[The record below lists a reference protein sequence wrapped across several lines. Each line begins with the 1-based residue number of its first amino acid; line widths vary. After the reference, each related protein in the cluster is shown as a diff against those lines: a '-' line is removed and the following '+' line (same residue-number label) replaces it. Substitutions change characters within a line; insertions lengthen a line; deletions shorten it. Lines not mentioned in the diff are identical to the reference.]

1 MCTLVSLSIN
11 SHHHLVG
18 LAAMSNVNEVN
29 GHSGSDVAPD
39 SKDTV
44 SGKKNQENHVDLVKG
59 GDDVSHKVKAS
70 YTHASALSTQK
81 LNSNNHNDP
90 STGGSDKPVT
100 KPNQVTTTNATNSAT
115 VVKPTAATTTQPATN
130 TSLAASQTINATT
143 SPTLGTKVNI
153 PTTPTNLNNSSIAD
167 LSQIE
172 AATNDLVNS
181 PSTKSLMMGTD
192 TRRRQLFG
200 QKANPRRRLQQIS
213 KVLSAPK
220 KPTVQ
225 AITAATIKDIL
236 ARISSGTKKAV
247 SLYNST
253 KTRVQN
259 LKSSL
264 GKEQAWVKS
273 NMSSFIKS
281 SQTAMVDVNKMLG
294 DINTAFGQQQGQVNP
309 STTNDD
315 LGVPLKKGD
324 LNAQDIVKKA
334 KDVQKK
340 LKKFWS
346 IAKIGMAKVQ
356 DLRKV
361 IKKMSAFAKGN
372 MKTYLD
378 GMIAKM
384 SLIKFNMPV
393 ALAATPAKPVAAP
406 AAKPVVKSKQPAK
419 RLKEYFDRMTKK
431 INKIDF
437 KLPATTPAKVPAKRL
452 LGKLPIK
459 Y

>member
-115 VVKPTAATTTQPATN
+115 VVKPATATTTQPAAN

-153 PTTPTNLNNSSIAD
+153 PTTPTNLNSSSVAD

-346 IAKIGMAKVQ
+346 IAKIGVAKVQ

-406 AAKPVVKSKQPAK
+406 VAKPVVKSKQPAK

>member
-1 MCTLVSLSIN
+1 MGIDINLVERHSMRIVNLFIMCTLVSLSIN

-115 VVKPTAATTTQPATN
+115 VVKPATATTTQPAATTTNATNPNSATIVSPTTATTTQPATN

-294 DINTAFGQQQGQVNP
+294 DINTAFGQQ
-309 STTNDD
+309 
-315 LGVPLKKGD
+315 
-324 LNAQDIVKKA
+324 
-334 KDVQKK
+334 
-340 LKKFWS
+340 
-346 IAKIGMAKVQ
+346 
-356 DLRKV
+356 
-361 IKKMSAFAKGN
+361 
-372 MKTYLD
+372 
-378 GMIAKM
+378 
-384 SLIKFNMPV
+384 
-393 ALAATPAKPVAAP
+393 
-406 AAKPVVKSKQPAK
+406 
-419 RLKEYFDRMTKK
+419 
-431 INKIDF
+431 
-437 KLPATTPAKVPAKRL
+437 
-452 LGKLPIK
+452 
-459 Y
+459 